1 MKLSLINS
9 KLMLIPIIFGAL
21 LAVMAL
27 SQSAYAGAECA
38 SLGGAC
44 DDGGWDPMKKLD
56 EIGNP
61 TSWSRTVRTQ
71 MAGEVEGIEME
82 HERFRL

>member
-9 KLMLIPIIFGAL
+9 KLMLIPIIFVAL

-27 SQSAYAGAECA
+27 SQNAYAGAECA

-61 TSWSRTVRTQ
+61 TAGQEQSAPKWPEKSRELRWIQ
-71 MAGEVEGIEME
+71 DES
-82 HERFRL
+82 

>member
-1 MKLSLINS
+1 MSLLKL
-9 KLMLIPIIFGAL
+9 KLMLIPIICVAL

-44 DDGGWDPMKKLD
+44 DDGGWDPMAKLD
-56 EIGNP
+56 EIGNTYRKP
-61 TSWSRTVRTQ
+61 GADRSQV
-71 MAGEVEGIEME
+71 AGEVEG
-82 HERFRL
+82 